1 MEEKFPLKMA
11 ETLTVSVEK
20 PLVSSRKLLSSKPKR
35 PKKAVNEEMSDM
47 IEFQQFKEKIKSK
60 LQTKETEA
68 RIAQIEEVQE
78 QLDS

>member
-11 ETLTVSVEK
+11 ETLTVSVGK
-20 PLVSSRKLLSSKPKR
+20 PVELSRKLISSKPKK

-47 IEFQQFKEKIKSK
+47 IEFQQFKEKFKAK
-60 LQTKETEA
+60 LQGKETQA